1 MTRFFRYI
9 SIIVVFLSVAF
20 TASGRDSLDVRK
32 FYHNAGLEFSGGYN
46 LPSHGYYNGYN
57 PLKKPIRANSLLHL
71 KYGFGY
77 QPDTWL
83 GSLYPN
89 VTQGFGIAGCTFYSS
104 ELMGTPV
111 LAYIFQNVPL
121 IQVKDGMSVDY
132 AWELGG
138 SYGWQQ
144 SAMIATRANIYVNVG
159 LKLSYAVSKYLTLN
173 IGPEFSHCSNGDTK
187 YPNGGSNM
195 FNLKV
200 GVTGHAVPKYG
211 KADRRVI
218 DEYEEELRQKSFA
231 ERMEY
236 DLVFLGGFRAGK
248 VTEKKSYVINEQF
261 PFFCLNLSPLYRLNR
276 NLSAGA
282 SLDLLADR
290 SANLYDVVYDSETK
304 TVLSYEQPGIDEQ
317 MAAGLSL
324 KGEITMPVFT
334 VGVGFG
340 GFVIPSG
347 NSLRGFYSTF
357 SLKTFMT
364 DSVFL
369 NVTYRLSTKNFTH
382 NMMYGVGL
390 RF

>member
-1 MTRFFRYI
+1 
-9 SIIVVFLSVAF
+9 
-20 TASGRDSLDVRK
+20 
-32 FYHNAGLEFSGGYN
+32 
-46 LPSHGYYNGYN
+46 
-57 PLKKPIRANSLLHL
+57 
-71 KYGFGY
+71 
-77 QPDTWL
+77 
-83 GSLYPN
+83 
-89 VTQGFGIAGCTFYSS
+89 
-104 ELMGTPV
+104 
-111 LAYIFQNVPL
+111 
-121 IQVKDGMSVDY
+121 
-132 AWELGG
+132 
-138 SYGWQQ
+138 
-144 SAMIATRANIYVNVG
+144 
-159 LKLSYAVSKYLTLN
+159 
-173 IGPEFSHCSNGDTK
+173 
-187 YPNGGSNM
+187 M

-211 KADRRVI
+211 NADRRVI
-218 DEYEEELRQKSFA
+218 DEYEEELRQKSFT

-248 VTEKKSYVINEQF
+248 VTGKKSYVINEQF
-261 PFFCLNLSPLYRLNR
+261 PFFCLNFSPLYRLNR
-276 NLSAGA
+276 NLSVGA
-282 SLDLLADR
+282 SLDFLADR

-369 NVTYRLSTKNFTH
+369 NITYRLSTKNFTH